1 MGFTNSNINNNIISY
16 DKNIND
22 KYKSSKIICIVILGL
37 VFAGVIILLFGIL
50 IGKKIFSV
58 RKVKVNE
65 LLELYD
71 YKAKDS
77 ENQNTL
83 EYNK

>member
-83 EYNK
+83 KYNK

>member
-1 MGFTNSNINNNIISY
+1 MGFTNSNLNKNILSY
-16 DKNIND
+16 DKNITD
-22 KYKSSKIICIVILGL
+22 KSKSSKIIFIIILGV
-37 VFAGVIILLFGIL
+37 VFAAVIILLFGIF